1 MPSITL
7 KNIPEKTYRQLKS
20 AAKAHR
26 RSINSEILTCL
37 ENSLQSR
44 QIDPEAFLARIDSLQ
59 HEQPL
64 PRLTDKILRA
74 AKSEGRP

>member
-26 RSINSEILTCL
+26 RSINSEILTCV
-37 ENSLQSR
+37 ENSLQSSP
-44 QIDPEAFLARIDSLQ
+44 IDPDVFLARIDALQ
-59 HEQPL
+59 RQRPL
-64 PRLTDKILRA
+64 PRLTDKILKA
-74 AKSEGRP
+74 AKSEDRP